1 MACIEKTTLI
11 CLVFLQAM
19 KAEVGSLGE
28 LTTIQCDV
36 SKEDDVVAM
45 FSQIKQKYGGLDVCI
60 NNAGLGKESPIL
72 TGKSEDWQTIMDVCI
87 MFPMIK

>member
-1 MACIEKTTLI
+1 
-11 CLVFLQAM
+11 M

-36 SKEDDVVAM
+36 SKEDDVVDM

-87 MFPMIK
+87 LLL